1 MRVIKNN
8 IISSFEH
15 LKVLLRNGKLY
26 STNLKENIYILL
38 KNIDVPLKF
47 ITNLLNDYILRIEQ
61 FLHNISF
68 KYQQLIATLKQKS
81 AETRQK
87 IINALKIE
95 ALKLVEEVSEL
106 FDYYKIL
113 KDVKT
118 LYAKILNWYS
128 DYILSTV
135 NGILEHLH
143 W

>member
-8 IISSFEH
+8 IISSFEQ

-68 KYQQLIATLKQKS
+68 KYQHLIATIKRKS

-113 KDVKT
+113 KDIKT
-118 LYAKILNWYS
+118 LYANILNWYS

>member
-1 MRVIKNN
+1 MRVLKNN

-68 KYQQLIATLKQKS
+68 KYQQLIATIKRKS

-118 LYAKILNWYS
+118 LYAKISNWYF
-128 DYILSTV
+128 DYIKCVITHT
-135 NGILEHLH
+135 EHFQL
-143 W
+143 

>member
-68 KYQQLIATLKQKS
+68 KYQHLIATIKRKS